1 MEYDYNKNNFSYCE
15 FAYDGMATKQVN
27 YELNRQALHEFLT
40 DNFVVVDD
48 E

>member
-1 MEYDYNKNNFSYCE
+1 MDSYNKNGYSYVE
-15 FAYDGMATKQVN
+15 FAYDGMATKQIN
-27 YELNRQALHEFLT
+27 YELNRQALRDFLT